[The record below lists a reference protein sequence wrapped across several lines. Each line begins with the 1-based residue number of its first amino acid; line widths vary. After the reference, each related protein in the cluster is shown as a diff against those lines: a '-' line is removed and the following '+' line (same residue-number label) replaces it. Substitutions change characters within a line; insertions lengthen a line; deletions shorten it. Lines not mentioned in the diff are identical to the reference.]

1 MGAFIAALGPF
12 DVVFEFLDGGDI
24 DVGIGQGMVVL
35 AGSAIVLWLALAVM
49 VRTGLAR
56 PGLPTLA
63 AAWIS
68 SGSRLAAWRA

>member
-1 MGAFIAALGPF
+1 
-12 DVVFEFLDGGDI
+12 
-24 DVGIGQGMVVL
+24 VGIGQGMVAL

-49 VRTGLAR
+49 VQTGLTR

-68 SGSRLAAWRA
+68 SESRLAARRA